1 MLFRSPWARRLASEG
16 VAAAVRGSEPLALAA
31 NSIGGTLTCEAV
43 ARDFGMD
50 WSPAVEAVGAL
61 A

>member
-1 MLFRSPWARRLASEG
+1 MAVLVAHIHLAL
-16 VAAAVRGSEPLALAA
+16 RGSEPLALAA